1 MVSSVSAETVTSTAR
16 WEAVLDELETDI
28 QRTHQLL
35 VRPPTVTAQDSTHDA
50 PQDSPGDDA
59 PALADLLLA
68 AQWVPP
74 TDLGPLPDAL
84 RGRAEAVVNQQ
95 RVLTA
100 TLNETLVTTRAHL
113 RVADTLRRRNAPQ
126 AVYLDTLG

>member
-28 QRTHQLL
+28 QRTHQVL
-35 VRPPTVTAQDSTHDA
+35 VRPPTVTAQDS
-50 PQDSPGDDA
+50 PDDA
-59 PALADLLLA
+59 PAVADLLLA

-84 RGRAEAVVNQQ
+84 RGRAEAVINQQ

>member
-1 MVSSVSAETVTSTAR
+1 MSSVSADTTTTR

-28 QRTHQLL
+28 QRTQELL
-35 VRPPTVTAQDSTHDA
+35 VRPPTATEPQTGPDA
-50 PQDSPGDDA
+50 EGPTI
-59 PALADLLLA
+59 ADLLLA

-74 TDLGPLPDAL
+74 TDLGPLPDCL
-84 RGRAEAVVNQQ
+84 RSRAEAVVNQQ
-95 RVLTA
+95 RELTK

-113 RVADTLRRRNAPQ
+113 RVTDTLRRRNAPQ

>member
-1 MVSSVSAETVTSTAR
+1 MVSSVSAETATAR
-16 WEAVLDELETDI
+16 WEAVLDELEADI

-35 VRPPTVTAQDSTHDA
+35 VRPPTVTAH
-50 PQDSPGDDA
+50 DSPGEDA
-59 PALADLLLA
+59 PHVADLLIA

-74 TDLGPLPDAL
+74 TDLGPLPEAL
-84 RGRAEAVVNQQ
+84 RARAEAVVNQQ
-95 RVLTA
+95 RRLTA
-100 TLNETLVTTRAHL
+100 TLDETLATTRAHL

>member
-1 MVSSVSAETVTSTAR
+1 MSAETATAR
-16 WEAVLDELETDI
+16 WEAVLDELERDI
-28 QRTHQLL
+28 QRTQDLL
-35 VRPPTVTAQDSTHDA
+35 VRPPTVTD
-50 PQDSPGDDA
+50 PQATSGDDSA
-59 PALADLLLA
+59 TAADLLLA

-74 TDLGPLPDAL
+74 ADLGPLPEAL

-113 RVADTLRRRNAPQ
+113 RVTETLRRRNAPQ

>member
-1 MVSSVSAETVTSTAR
+1 MSSVSADAANAR
-16 WEAVLDELETDI
+16 WEAVLEELETDI
-28 QRTHQLL
+28 QRTQEFL
-35 VRPPTVTAQDSTHDA
+35 VRPPTVTEPQTSPDA
-50 PQDSPGDDA
+50 EGPTV
-59 PALADLLLA
+59 ADLLLA
-68 AQWVPP
+68 AQWIPP

-113 RVADTLRRRNAPQ
+113 RVTDTLRRRNAPQ

>member
-1 MVSSVSAETVTSTAR
+1 MSAETVTATAR

-35 VRPPTVTAQDSTHDA
+35 VRPPTVTAQDS
-50 PQDSPGDDA
+50 PGDDA
-59 PALADLLLA
+59 PAVADLLLA